1 MWPIRSRGYTWISA
15 SSPSQ
20 DVATLGHPCANPS
33 VQTHL
38 CKPICANPV
47 VRRLHKAQ
55 GPTQLCPE
63 HKHQDHKPQQV
74 PRAHAHADA
83 LGMCAGI

>member
-1 MWPIRSRGYTWISA
+1 MWPIRNRGYTWISA
-15 SSPSQ
+15 SSSPGC
-20 DVATLGHPCANPS
+20 TLAHSS

-38 CKPICANPV
+38 RKPTCANPA
-47 VRRLHKAQ
+47 VRRLHEPQ

-74 PRAHAHADA
+74 PRSHAHGDA